1 MGKKWPVTAC
11 EMGISQ
17 IQGWNRTCGQKLKQK
32 EKKKKSRYIP
42 LLAFSIILNNH

>member
-32 EKKKKSRYIP
+32 EKKKKAVIS
-42 LLAFSIILNNH
+42 LS